1 MALQDK
7 RKVTAM
13 TKTAV
18 LGALVLGLY
27 AGLFLAEDPILRLST
42 QGGWMFVVPVII
54 AFLFSFVH
62 GAFTANFWD
71 TLGIKARTATG
82 GK

>member
-7 RKVTAM
+7 RKVNVM
-13 TKTAV
+13 MKTAT
-18 LGALVLGLY
+18 LGALVVGLY
-27 AGLFLAEDPILRLST
+27 AVLFLAEDPILRLST
-42 QGGWMFVVPVII
+42 QGGWMFVLPLII

-71 TLGIKARTATG
+71 VLGIKANAAAG
-82 GK
+82 SK